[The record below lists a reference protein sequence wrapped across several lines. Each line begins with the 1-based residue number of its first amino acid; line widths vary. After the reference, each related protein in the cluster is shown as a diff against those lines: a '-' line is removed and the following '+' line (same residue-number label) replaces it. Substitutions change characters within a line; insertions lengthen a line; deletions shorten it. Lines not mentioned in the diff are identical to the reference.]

1 MTRYFLIWIAA
12 LSVIALLLYAI
23 DKRKAKKKRWRIPEK
38 TLLLLGFLGGA
49 AGALLGMNLFRHKT
63 KHWYFWAVNLVGL
76 LWQAALLVFLYVKG
90 FNNFLFH
97 RL

>member
-38 TLLLLGFLGGA
+38 TLLGIGFLGGA
-49 AGALLGMNLFRHKT
+49 AGALLGMILVRHKT

-90 FNNFLFH
+90 F
-97 RL
+97 

>member
-1 MTRYFLIWIAA
+1 MIKYCLIAYA
-12 LSVIALLLYAI
+12 VLSLIALLLYAS

-38 TLLLLGFLGGA
+38 VLLGIGFLWGSV
-49 AGALLGMNLFRHKT
+49 GALLGMNLFRHKT

-90 FNNFLFH
+90 F
-97 RL
+97 

>member
-90 FNNFLFH
+90 F
-97 RL
+97 

>member
-49 AGALLGMNLFRHKT
+49 AGALLGMILVRHKT

-90 FNNFLFH
+90 F
-97 RL
+97 

>member
-38 TLLLLGFLGGA
+38 TLLGIGFLGGA
-49 AGALLGMNLFRHKT
+49 AGALLGMILVRHKT
-63 KHWYFWAVNLVGL
+63 KHWYFWAVNLLGL
-76 LWQAALLVFLYVKG
+76 AWQIGLVILT
-90 FNNFLFH
+90 L
-97 RL
+97 

>member
-49 AGALLGMNLFRHKT
+49 AGALIGMNLFRHKT
-63 KHWYFWAVNLVGL
+63 KHWYFWAVNLLGL
-76 LWQAALLVFLYVKG
+76 AWQIALLIYL
-90 FNNFLFH
+90 
-97 RL
+97 

>member
-1 MTRYFLIWIAA
+1 MREYFLIWLLA
-12 LSVIALLLYAI
+12 LSVIALFLYAV

-38 TLLLLGFLGGA
+38 TLLGIGFLGGA
-49 AGALLGMNLFRHKT
+49 AGALLGMILVRHKT

-90 FNNFLFH
+90 F
-97 RL
+97 